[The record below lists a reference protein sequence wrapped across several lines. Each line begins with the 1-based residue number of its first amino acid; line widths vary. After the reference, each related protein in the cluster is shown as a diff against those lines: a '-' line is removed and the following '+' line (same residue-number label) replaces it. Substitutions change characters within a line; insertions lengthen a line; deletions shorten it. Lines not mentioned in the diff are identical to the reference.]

1 MLRQTVKTQERT
13 RLVEACYTRYREGFV
28 TNVQQGKV
36 PAQYQSV
43 ARDVAQYVVSPPIAV
58 RRIDRYDGERVTYHY
73 RSHRTERVEHE
84 TVAVDMFIG
93 RMVQHTVPKGFKRI
107 RYDGVQATKTF
118 AKVKGMMHD
127 ALAKVEGVVKG
138 AVKIMA
144 RLTYRQRYEQSMG
157 RDPLI
162 CPHCQ
167 GAMGLWRIWHPTYGV
182 IYDEGQVIKRGTYAS
197 STQRAGP

>member
-107 RYDGVQATKTF
+107 RYDGVQATSR
-118 AKVKGMMHD
+118 APLRSSPGSPIGSGMSR
-127 ALAKVEGVVKG
+127 ARG
-138 AVKIMA
+138 AI
-144 RLTYRQRYEQSMG
+144 
-157 RDPLI
+157 P
-162 CPHCQ
+162 
-167 GAMGLWRIWHPTYGV
+167 YGV
-182 IYDEGQVIKRGTYAS
+182 PTVRALWTCGVSGTRP
-197 STQRAGP
+197 TG